1 MSDHVEGKVEKISE
15 KPAGKGIVYN
25 VCLSIEGQDD
35 EWFGHGFDKPDFFEG
50 DVIEFD
56 IEWNGDY
63 ANFDKNTINILEE
76 GEGEQKPSRKPARS
90 SGRSSGGG
98 GRSSS
103 GGGGRSSGRS
113 SGGSSRSS
121 SKPAAR
127 GNSRAASKPAAKPRG
142 GGGTDKPAT
151 LSKEE
156 WAQKDKIIRRQAC
169 MNTAIAL
176 IGHAVANDLVA
187 LPTKK
192 SDKLDAFIALCDE
205 EAERLYDQYEE
216 QVYGG
221 GEKRGRNTRGQED
234 DYDDDIPE

>member
-15 KPAGKGIVYN
+15 KPAGKGVVYN

-56 IEWNGDY
+56 IEWNGEY

-76 GEGEQKPSRKPARS
+76 GDGEPAKPARKPARS

-98 GRSSS
+98 GRSSGS
-103 GGGGRSSGRS
+103 SGRSSGRS
-113 SGGSSRSS
+113 SGGSSRS
-121 SKPAAR
+121 KPEAR
-127 GNSRAASKPAAKPRG
+127 SNTRSKPAAKSRG
-142 GGGTDKPAT
+142 GASDKPAT
-151 LSKEE
+151 LSKDE
-156 WAQKDKIIRRQAC
+156 WADKDKMIRRQAC
-169 MNTAIAL
+169 MNTAIKLVTLLQA
-176 IGHAVANDLVA
+176 IGVLPKPKTKADGYDAVV
-187 LPTKK
+187 
-192 SDKLDAFIALCDE
+192 ALCDE

-221 GEKRGRNTRGQED
+221 GTPAKRSQGRD
-234 DYDDDIPE
+234 DEPEYDDDIPD